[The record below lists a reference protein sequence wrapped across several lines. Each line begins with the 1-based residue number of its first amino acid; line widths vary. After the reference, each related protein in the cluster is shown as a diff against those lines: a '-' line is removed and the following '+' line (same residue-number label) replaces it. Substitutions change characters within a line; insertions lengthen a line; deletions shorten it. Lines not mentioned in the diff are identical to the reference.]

1 MAFIAADLTAID
13 AALLNLAN
21 GERVTEV
28 RFSDRTVRYESANMN
43 DLLKLRQSIQA
54 EAGQQPGRPRQIR
67 LFRSGRGI

>member
-54 EAGQQPGRPRQIR
+54 EAGQQPGRSRQVR

>member
-1 MAFIAADLTAID
+1 MAFNAADLTAID
-13 AALLNLAN
+13 AALLKLAD

-43 DLLKLRQSIQA
+43 DLLKLRQNILA
-54 EAGQQPGRPRQIR
+54 EAPSAAGRSRQIR